1 MIRAAHL
8 RIIYILAHL
17 FHMKI
22 IYIRTQGWGISKVSC
37 ALLQIG
43 PLGHIPHLL
52 LSVVFCYSLFAKKT
66 SFVKYQIL
74 PNLYGRDE

>member
-1 MIRAAHL
+1 MIGAAHL
-8 RIIYILAHL
+8 RIIYIGAHL

-37 ALLQIG
+37 VLLQIR

-52 LSVVFCYSLFAKKT
+52 LAVVFSYSRFAKKNQLCQIPN
-66 SFVKYQIL
+66 SAQFVLQ
-74 PNLYGRDE
+74 G